1 MTLELTLLVWST
13 ALFGLYIGVQSTLY
27 RMQHG
32 VVFAAT
38 GRDHEPPP
46 NPLSARSEKALRN
59 LIETYPVFVVLV
71 VASVL
76 ADRSDALTQWGALTY
91 FVARIAYLPLYL
103 AGVKYL
109 RSLVWSVSALGLVLL
124 FIGVAF

>member
-91 FVARIAYLPLYL
+91 FVARIAYLPLYV

>member
-1 MTLELTLLVWST
+1 MTIELTLLIWSA

-46 NPLSARSEKALRN
+46 NPMSARSEKALRN
-59 LIETYPVFVVLV
+59 FLETYPLFVALV
-71 VASVL
+71 AATVL
-76 ADRSDALTQWGALTY
+76 AGRSDELTQWGAQIY
-91 FVARIAYLPLYL
+91 FWARIVYLPLYVL
-103 AGVKYL
+103 GVKYL
-109 RSLVWSVSALGLVLL
+109 RSLVWSVSATGLGLL
-124 FIGVAF
+124 FFGVAF

>member
-76 ADRSDALTQWGALTY
+76 ADRSDVLTQWGALTY
-91 FVARIAYLPLYL
+91 FVARIAYLPLYV